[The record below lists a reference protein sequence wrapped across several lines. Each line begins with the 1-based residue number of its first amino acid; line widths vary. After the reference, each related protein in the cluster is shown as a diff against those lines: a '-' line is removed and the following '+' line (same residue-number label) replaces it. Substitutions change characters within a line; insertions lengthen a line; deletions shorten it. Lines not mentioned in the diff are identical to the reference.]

1 MPMCFLQIT
10 RESTSASAPMH
21 SRLRSGRRQDLEGHE
36 SGSDRERRNQGEQ
49 GPAGLPSLP
58 GRCRGD
64 L

>member
-1 MPMCFLQIT
+1 
-10 RESTSASAPMH
+10 MH

-36 SGSDRERRNQGEQ
+36 SGSDRERGNQGEQ